1 MARFS
6 AAYYTEK
13 GTNQMPLI
21 LRFALLLILFLVPA
35 GCQRRNADIAGVTV
49 PIPSQMQK
57 LPDKAFDPIPGFEDG
72 QTSFQGKITADEIIS
87 FYQENMEAR
96 GWKPTTFMGGNKN
109 QFTYT
114 KDNRICLVWYTENN
128 DGTTT
133 LTLMVGT
140 LNPPK

>member
-1 MARFS
+1 
-6 AAYYTEK
+6 
-13 GTNQMPLI
+13 MPLI
-21 LRFALLLILFLVPA
+21 VRSVSILIIFLVSA
-35 GCQRRNADIAGVTV
+35 ACQRRDADIAGVTV

-72 QTSFQGKITADEIIS
+72 QTSFQGKVTGAEIIS
-87 FYQENMEAR
+87 FYQENMEAK

-133 LTLMVGT
+133 LTIMVGT